1 MSDQHTFG
9 FESTTDDVLEGVDL
23 TGIRAVVTGSSG
35 GLGLETARALAA
47 HGADVVLAAR
57 DAGKLAAAK
66 ATVDQEGAVGS
77 VETLVLDLASL
88 DAVRAAAAEL
98 TARHS
103 AINLLINNAGVMA
116 CPFSRTA
123 DGFEM
128 QFGTNHLG
136 HFLFTNLLLDALAAG
151 AAESGRPSR
160 VVELSSAGHRTSDIL
175 WDDPN
180 FEHTDY
186 FNFTAYGQSKTA
198 NALFAV
204 ELDLRCR
211 DEGVRAFSVH
221 PGVIMTDLSRHL
233 TADDLQW
240 MADRASR
247 ESGEGAPGESSGGG
261 ESRESAGKAV
271 MEAFRFKSTAQG
283 AATSVWAAT
292 APGLEDH
299 GGAYLED
306 CHVADPV
313 DDPRATGG
321 VQPWARDPDAA
332 ARLWEMSEQMV
343 GL

>member
-221 PGVIMTDLSRHL
+221 PGVIMTDLARHM
-233 TADDLQW
+233 TKDDFDW
-240 MADRASR
+240 MASRAPR
-247 ESGEGAPGESSGGG
+247 GGDF
-261 ESRESAGKAV
+261 S
-271 MEAFRFKSTAQG
+271 FKSVEQG

-292 APGLEDH
+292 APELDAH

-306 CHVADPV
+306 CSVGVPTDDADAPS
-313 DDPRATGG
+313 G
-321 VQPWARDPDAA
+321 VRPWACDPGAA
-332 ARLWEMSEQMV
+332 ARLWDLSEDLV
-343 GL
+343 GP